1 MLVNETYLII
11 AESGF
16 LQVSSPLFT
25 ERWIVDIQWQ
35 RGRVH
40 NPRESVSSSFLQ
52 NVGPYLVGDSELTN
66 SVNFDQPVR
75 LCQLL

>member
-1 MLVNETYLII
+1 MLVNETYLVI

-25 ERWIVDIQWQ
+25 ERWIVDNQWQ

-66 SVNFDQPVR
+66 SMNFDQ
-75 LCQLL
+75 LL